1 MHTFP
6 VTTPSKKYPV
16 YVSGAADTAWLQPLK
31 KIVGNSKLLIVT
43 SPRVARNCW
52 KTFQKTLQPLGLK
65 HETLLMAD
73 GEEHKNIQTVAKAY
87 AGFVRKKVDRSTCV
101 LILGG
106 GVLGDMG
113 GFVASTFLRGVRF
126 VQVPTTLVGQVDSSI
141 GGKLGIDLPE
151 GKNLVG
157 VFAQPEAVF
166 CHTPFLKTLPLREL
180 KGGLG
185 EVIKYGV
192 IEDKALFHFVSQNLG
207 KILKADAASLLEIV
221 KKSVAIKARVVSED
235 EKESG
240 LRMILNFGHT
250 YGHALE
256 RLTHY
261 KKFHHGE
268 AVGVGM
274 VWAGRISCRLGLCSK
289 DVSAQ
294 IDDLVAR
301 AGLPVKMPVYPAG
314 QWKRALEVDKKSR
327 SGMIQY
333 VFVREIGRVETRPI
347 SAQDLAKQSAY
358 LGGCL

>member
-1 MHTFP
+1 MNIFP
-6 VTTPSKKYPV
+6 VTTPSKAYPV
-16 YVSGAADTAWLQPLK
+16 YVAGSQDKSWLKPLK

-43 SPRVARNCW
+43 SPRVFRHCGN
-52 KTFQKTLQPLGLK
+52 TFKKALQPLGIP
-65 HETLLMAD
+65 HEIFFMAD
-73 GEEHKNIQTVAKAY
+73 GEEHKNIETVTKAY

-126 VQVPTTLVGQVDSSI
+126 IQVPTTLVGQVDSSI
-141 GGKLGIDLPE
+141 GGKLGIDLAE

-166 CHTPFLKTLPLREL
+166 CYTPFLTTLPLREL

-192 IEDKALFHFVSQNLG
+192 IDDRNLFQFVSKNMK
-207 KILKADAASLLEIV
+207 KILKADPESLLEIV
-221 KKSVAIKARVVSED
+221 RKSVAIKARVVSAD

-256 RLTHY
+256 RLTRY

-268 AVGVGM
+268 AVGAGM
-274 VWAGRISCRLGLCSK
+274 VWAGRISYHLGLCSK
-289 DVSAQ
+289 KVSTQ
-294 IDDLVAR
+294 IDELVAS
-301 AGLPVKMPVYPAG
+301 AGLPVTMPVYPHS

-327 SGMIQY
+327 SGLIRY
-333 VFVREIGRVETRPI
+333 VFVREIGCVETRPI
-347 SAQDLAKQSAY
+347 SAQDLAKQARL
-358 LGGCL
+358 LGEIL